1 MDKIATDSSKPT
13 GFYPARPDRG
23 PKVVHK
29 TTDYEVRVVTINLG
43 DTAAY
48 PPLAT
53 KYAVVHREHEVVG
66 MVTELL
72 PQAIAAAE
80 GLQASLEQAQ
90 NGNFGQVLLPP
101 SGKVN

>member
-1 MDKIATDSSKPT
+1 MEKTAHPRIGD
-13 GFYPARPDRG
+13 
-23 PKVVHK
+23 KVVHK
-29 TTDYEVRVVTINLG
+29 SADYEVRVVVINLG

-72 PQAIAAAE
+72 PQAIAACE
-80 GLQASLEQAQ
+80 GLQAGLEQAN
-90 NGNFGQVLLPP
+90 NGNFGTVALPP

>member
-1 MDKIATDSSKPT
+1 MDKTPIGLSRA
-13 GFYPARPDRG
+13 G
-23 PKVVHK
+23 PYDPKIIVHK
-29 TTDYEVRVVTINLG
+29 AQDYEVRIVEINLG

-48 PPLAT
+48 PPLAR

-72 PQAIAAAE
+72 PQAIAACE
-80 GLQASLEQAQ
+80 GLQASLEQA
-90 NGNFGQVLLPP
+90 NSGNFGSVVLPP